1 MIRSSLLKPA
11 VLLLTLTTLLPVHA
25 QPPGKGKGDDKKEE
39 KDKKDDGDKD
49 KKKEDAPPL
58 VETPHEITV
67 RGQKIAYKSTAGSL
81 TLTKAYGEP
90 RADVFHIAY
99 LRSDLDADA
108 VSKRPVCFCFNGGPG
123 SSSVWLHLGAFG
135 PRRVVLP
142 PDGVTAPAPP
152 YSLTDNQFTL
162 LPDCDLV
169 FIDPVSTG
177 LSRPEK
183 GEDAHQFHGYREDIE
198 SLGDFVRLWLTKNKR
213 WSSPKFLMGES
224 YGGIRGA
231 GLADHLQSRYGM
243 YLNGLIVVSGLFD
256 YKTLMPDEQNDVPY
270 LGWLPSMA
278 ATAHWHKKLS
288 PELQADFVGTVKRA
302 TEFARGPYASGLLL
316 GSSIPEDQKKKIAAE
331 LSALTS
337 LPVDLILRENLRI
350 NPGLF
355 RQRLLESE
363 NKVIGRYDGRVSG
376 QGGDPS
382 YDVVLGAFAG
392 SMNRYLSDPVGLNFQ
407 TDRPYE
413 ILGGPGMTPWNF
425 SATNE
430 YLEVATPLTKA
441 LTGNPSLRVFL
452 ACGYQD
458 LATPAEN
465 MDYSV
470 RHMDLPPALRGNI
483 QWGHYDGGHMM
494 YTNLP
499 SLEKLSADVTAF
511 IKKP

>member
-1 MIRSSLLKPA
+1 MIRSAFLKPA
-11 VLLLTLTTLLPVHA
+11 ILVLALSTLLPVQA

-39 KDKKDDGDKD
+39 KEKKEGDDKKQDGM
-49 KKKEDAPPL
+49 PL
-58 VETPHEITV
+58 VEVNHEIIV
-67 RGQKIAYKSTAGSL
+67 QGQKVPYKSTAGSL

-99 LRSDLDADA
+99 TRTDLDADA

-135 PRRVVLP
+135 PRRVLLP
-142 PDGVTAPAPP
+142 ADGVTPPAPP
-152 YSLTDNQFTL
+152 YALTDNQFTL

-231 GLADHLQSRYGM
+231 GLAQHLQSRYGM

-256 YKTLMPDEQNDVPY
+256 YKTLMPDQQNDVPY

-278 ATAHWHKKLS
+278 AVAHYHKKLA
-288 PELQADFVGTVKRA
+288 PELQADFAATVTRA
-302 TEFARGPYASGLLL
+302 TDFARGPYASALLM
-316 GSSIPEDQKKKIAAE
+316 GSSIPDAEKQKIAAE

-337 LPVDLILRENLRI
+337 MPVDLILRENLRI

-363 NKVIGRYDGRVSG
+363 KKVIGRYDGRVSG
-376 QGGDPS
+376 QDGDPS
-382 YDVVLGAFAG
+382 YDVVLGAFAT
-392 SMNRYLSDPVGLNFQ
+392 SMNRYLSDPAGLNFQ

-413 ILGGPGMTPWNF
+413 ILGGPGMTQWNF
-425 SATNE
+425 SSTNE
-430 YLEVATPLTKA
+430 YLEVATSLTRA
-441 LTGNPSLRVFL
+441 ITGNPSLRVFL
-452 ACGYQD
+452 ACGWQD
-458 LATPAEN
+458 LATPGEN
-465 MDYSV
+465 MNYSV
-470 RHMDLPPALRGNI
+470 RHMDLPANLRTNI

-511 IKKP
+511 IKQP

>member
-1 MIRSSLLKPA
+1 MIRSSFLKPA
-11 VLLLTLTTLLPVHA
+11 VLLLTLSTLLPVQA
-25 QPPGKGKGDDKKEE
+25 QPPGKDGDKKEE
-39 KDKKDDGDKD
+39 KEKKDDG
-49 KKKEDAPPL
+49 KKEDAAP
-58 VETPHEITV
+58 VAEVTHEMTI
-67 RGQKIAYKSTAGSL
+67 RGQKVAYKSTAGSL

-99 LRSDLDADA
+99 TRTDLDADTMA
-108 VSKRPVCFCFNGGPG
+108 KRPVCFCFNGGPG

-142 PDGVTAPAPP
+142 ADGVTAPPPP
-152 YSLTDNQFTL
+152 YGLTDNEFTL

-169 FIDPVSTG
+169 FVDPVGTG

-198 SLGDFVRLWLTKNKR
+198 SLGDFVRLWVSTHKR

-231 GLADHLQSRYGM
+231 GLAEHLQSRYGM

-270 LGWLPSMA
+270 IGWLPSMA
-278 ATAHWHKKLS
+278 ATAHYHKKLA
-288 PELQADFVGTVKRA
+288 PELQRDFAGTVKRA
-302 TEFARGPYASGLLL
+302 TDFARGPYATSLFL
-316 GSSIPEDQKKKIAAE
+316 GSSISDEQKQKTAAE
-331 LSALTS
+331 LSILTS
-337 LPVDLILRENLRI
+337 LPVELILRENLRI
-350 NPGLF
+350 NPSLF

-382 YDVVLGAFAG
+382 YDVVLGAFAS
-392 SMNRYLSDPVGLNFQ
+392 SMNRYLSDPAGLNFQ
-407 TDRPYE
+407 TGRPYE

-425 SATNE
+425 SANNE

-441 LTGNPSLRVFL
+441 LTSNPSLRVFL
-452 ACGYQD
+452 ACGWQD
-458 LATPAEN
+458 LATPSEN
-465 MDYSV
+465 MHYSV
-470 RHMDLPPALRGNI
+470 RHMDLPPALQGNI
-483 QWGHYDGGHMM
+483 EWGHYDGGHMM